1 MSDINSPPVPSVNT
15 TNIKF
20 LGKIRLPSSAFMIK
34 NLPLFFGVEIILGF
48 LIINK
53 FNSIY
58 GLLSLVTGH
67 KLSTFQLFYYTTQF
81 IVLVSYLNGLKL
93 VHRPDVKF
101 YSLLNMINFIDT
113 AILLFSMTIFNFKYN
128 LGERFID
135 PGNSSQAASK
145 AYELFILFGML
156 LINIFIKVYS
166 NFIILSFTREMMYNS
181 KFAVDNHEEMI
192 NLSNLQNFNGGNIFM
207 NFYKTKIEYTYEL
220 MKWKSYT
227 LLKDCFY

>member
-20 LGKIRLPSSAFMIK
+20 LGKIRLPS
-34 NLPLFFGVEIILGF
+34 
-48 LIINK
+48 
-53 FNSIY
+53 NS
-58 GLLSLVTGH
+58 
-67 KLSTFQLFYYTTQF
+67 
-81 IVLVSYLNGLKL
+81 LN
-93 VHRPDVKF
+93 
-101 YSLLNMINFIDT
+101 
-113 AILLFSMTIFNFKYN
+113 
-128 LGERFID
+128 

-207 NFYKTKIEYTYEL
+207 VFYKTKIEYTYEL
-220 MKWKSYT
+220 MKWRSYT

>member
-1 MSDINSPPVPSVNT
+1 
-15 TNIKF
+15 
-20 LGKIRLPSSAFMIK
+20 MIK

-81 IVLVSYLNGLKL
+81 IVLISYLNGLKL

-101 YSLLNMINFIDT
+101 YSLLNIINIIDT
-113 AILLFSMTIFNFKYN
+113 AILFFSMTIFNFNYN

-145 AYELFILFGML
+145 TYELCVLFGML
-156 LINIFIKVYS
+156 LVNIFIKLYS
-166 NFIILSFTREMMYNS
+166 NFIILSFTREMMYND
-181 KFAVDNHEEMI
+181 KFTVDNHEEMI
-192 NLSNLQNFNGGNIFM
+192 NLSNLQNFNGGNIFL
-207 NFYKTKIEYTYEL
+207 NLYKTKIEYNYEL
-220 MKWKSYT
+220 IKWKSYT

>member
-1 MSDINSPPVPSVNT
+1 MSNLNSPSVTSINT
-15 TNIKF
+15 SNIKF
-20 LGKIRLPSSAFMIK
+20 LGKIRLPNSAFMIK

-81 IVLVSYLNGLKL
+81 IVLISYLNGLKL

-101 YSLLNMINFIDT
+101 YSLLNIINIIDT
-113 AILLFSMTIFNFKYN
+113 AILFFSMTIFNFNYN

-145 AYELFILFGML
+145 TYELCVLFGML
-156 LINIFIKVYS
+156 LVNIFIKMYS
-166 NFIILSFTREMMYNS
+166 NFIILSFTREMMYND
-181 KFAVDNHEEMI
+181 KFIVDNHEEMI
-192 NLSNLQNFNGGNIFM
+192 NLSNLQNFNGGNIFL
-207 NFYKTKIEYTYEL
+207 NLYKTKIEYNYEL
-220 MKWKSYT
+220 IKWKSYT